1 MSDLG
6 DVNDRPPRLAQNA
19 PLRAAIDN
27 WQQYADQ
34 SVRNEVVG
42 TVTLTETR
50 DIIGQVTWT
59 RQGDRKKVS
68 VDATVLWQ
76 MAERKGPRVT
86 ITAKGEW

>member
-6 DVNDRPPRLAQNA
+6 KRLERNA
-19 PLRAAIDN
+19 PLRQAIDE
-27 WQQYADQ
+27 WQRYADQ
-34 SVRNEVVG
+34 SPRNEVVG

-50 DIIGQVTWT
+50 DVIGQVTWT
-59 RQGDRKKVS
+59 RAGERKRVS

>member
-1 MSDLG
+1 MSESK
-6 DVNDRPPRLAQNA
+6 RLAQNG
-19 PLRAAIDN
+19 PLRQAIDA
-27 WQQYADQ
+27 WQPVADQ

-50 DIIGQVTWT
+50 DIIGQVKWT
-59 RQGDRKKVS
+59 RDGDKKRVS

-86 ITAKGEW
+86 ISAKGEW